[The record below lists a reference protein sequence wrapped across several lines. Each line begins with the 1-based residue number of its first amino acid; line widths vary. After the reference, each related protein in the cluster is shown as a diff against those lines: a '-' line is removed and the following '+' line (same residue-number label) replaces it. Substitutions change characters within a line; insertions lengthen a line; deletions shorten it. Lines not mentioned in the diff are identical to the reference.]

1 MGKKITYI
9 CDRCGRE
16 MKEPT
21 EIAMIGS
28 DEKRP
33 YFYGEGLVLTRH
45 ANSNLS
51 ENMYLCNECRK
62 AFWEFMEGEK

>member
-1 MGKKITYI
+1 MGKKTTYI
-9 CDRCGRE
+9 CDRCGCE

-45 ANSNLS
+45 ANSNFS
-51 ENMYLCNECRK
+51 
-62 AFWEFMEGEK
+62 